1 MLRGLIS
8 AIAVIGFSVLSAVAQ
23 QCPISERT
31 IYILVQNGTE
41 AKNVRYELYP
51 IRPRWV
57 GSDFDKYMEFVRLKL
72 NYGGA
77 EASDI
82 INGRRARPILSQMA
96 EDILKAYD
104 PKLYQPVQNIGKN
117 GFKGKIL
124 GGKLSFAT
132 SESDP
137 NLFILK
143 VISDNFDPVYFAG
156 DFFAGCNVV
165 DRITLMKYRSWPDY

>member
-1 MLRGLIS
+1 MLRGFIS
-8 AIAVIGFSVLSAVAQ
+8 AIAVTIFCVLSAVAQ
-23 QCPISERT
+23 QCPVSERT

-41 AKNVRYELYP
+41 ASNVRYELYP
-51 IRPRWV
+51 IRPISV
-57 GSDFDKYMEFVRLKL
+57 GRNYDKYTEFVRVKL

-82 INGRRARPILSQMA
+82 VNGRRARLLLPQMA
-96 EDILKAYD
+96 EDILKSYD

-117 GFKGKIL
+117 ELRGKIL
-124 GGKLSFAT
+124 DGKLRFVT

-143 VISDNFDPVYFAG
+143 ITSDNFEPVYYAG